1 MSKRMDASRGSTAA
15 QDGESGP
22 VAATD
27 DVSSRRFY
35 HGTRADP
42 KPGGLIEAGHSS
54 RYGKRSMTTCVY
66 LTGGGVR

>member
-1 MSKRMDASRGSTAA
+1 MSKRVDASRGSTAA
-15 QDGESGP
+15 QHKESGP

-35 HGTRADP
+35 HCTRTDP
-42 KPGGLIEAGHSS
+42 KPGDLIEAGHTSH
-54 RYGKRSMTTCVY
+54 YGKRSMTTCVY